1 MRICVER
8 PSDLTEENLTKIFR
22 HFFKEPSLK
31 VELLSE
37 KKNEKFIGDLDNFQ
51 SEINKW
57 TVRIVREGQTPTNLS
72 FIMKTTGGSKLQ
84 KFNSRVQR
92 QFFSE
97 CFWYKHA
104 LPVGFRIKWFLNYY
118 PQISLHARFCLLI
131 SQKSTASAPAGIT
144 ASVTTRTASGP
155 TGWTSTAA
163 PWSARCTTRTSR
175 ASSSWRT
182 SGIK

>member
-1 MRICVER
+1 MLICVKK
-8 PSDLTEENLTKIFR
+8 PSDLTEENLTKIFC
-22 HFFKEPSLK
+22 HFFQEPSLK

-57 TVRIVREGQTPTNLS
+57 TVRIVREGQSPTSLS

-104 LPVGFRIKWFLNYY
+104 FPVGFRTSDSFNY
-118 PQISLHARFCLLI
+118 PSIFHCMLGSDCHF
-131 SQKSTASAPAGIT
+131 P
-144 ASVTTRTASGP
+144 
-155 TGWTSTAA
+155 
-163 PWSARCTTRTSR
+163 
-175 ASSSWRT
+175 
-182 SGIK
+182 